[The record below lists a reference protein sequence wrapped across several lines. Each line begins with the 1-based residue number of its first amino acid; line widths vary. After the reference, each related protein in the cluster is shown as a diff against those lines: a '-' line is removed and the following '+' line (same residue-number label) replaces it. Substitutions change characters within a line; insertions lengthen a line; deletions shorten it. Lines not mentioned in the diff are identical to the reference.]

1 MKSAMAFWFILAL
14 MTGLATFAVIWPLAR
29 SRKDILSGSSIAVYR
44 DQLEELDRD
53 LAAGSIG
60 KIEAEAARVEISKRL
75 LVAADSADALP
86 ATSTAT
92 WHRRAIALAAILF
105 LPLGAAGL
113 YFSLGSPELASERL
127 ARGTQLEARASI
139 ENLVAKV
146 ELYLE
151 SNPNDGRGW
160 EVLAPVY
167 MQLGRYTDSVSAW
180 RNTLLILGESA
191 DREANLGESLVAEAN
206 GVVTV
211 DAKTAFV
218 RAIQLDRTIV
228 SARYY
233 LGVAAEQDGKRAEA
247 TEIWRELIAEAPAG
261 AHWLD
266 EVRSA
271 LARVETKPAGALS
284 GSSETQA
291 AARPDQQAVMIRGMV
306 DGLAARLKQDGSDVE
321 GWVKLV
327 RSYTVL
333 GEDDKAQAAISDA
346 QQALA
351 NEPDK
356 INLLNSGLK
365 QLKSSLAASSSPIQP
380 GNTLR
385 PPSQHESD
393 TIQMVARLAERL
405 KKSGSDPEGWIMLT
419 RSYLT
424 LGEKQKAL
432 ATIRDARTALAD
444 NGSSLQLFNEAL
456 QQLKIDE
463 SGGAGPAPVFN
474 AAEFRAPEQSDTQ
487 TSEMIRGMVTRLA
500 DRLKKDGSDF
510 EGWLQLVRSYV
521 VLGERDK
528 AMDAAANARQAIV
541 GDAQKRQRFDE
552 FLKSLG
558 LDG

>member
-1 MKSAMAFWFILAL
+1 MALWLVLAL
-14 MTGLATFAVIWPLAR
+14 MTGAAIFAVIWPLVR
-29 SRKDILSGSSIAVYR
+29 NGKDIPSGSDVAVYR

-53 LAAGSIG
+53 LSEGSIG
-60 KIEAEAARVEISKRL
+60 KIEGEAARVEISRRL
-75 LVAADSADALP
+75 LAAADSGDAAP
-86 ATSTAT
+86 ATSTT
-92 WHRRAIALAAILF
+92 MWHRRAIAVAAILF
-105 LPLGAAGL
+105 LPLGAGGL
-113 YFSLGSPELASERL
+113 YLHLGSPELASGRL
-127 ARGTQLEARASI
+127 LAQGDTQSEERASI
-139 ENLVAKV
+139 ENMVAKV

-151 SNPNDGRGW
+151 SNPKDGRGW

-180 RNTLLILGESA
+180 RNTLLLLGESA

-211 DAKTAFV
+211 DAKTVFV
-218 RAIQLDRTIV
+218 RAIQLDRTMV

-233 LGVAAEQDGKRAEA
+233 LGLAAEQDGRRAEA
-247 TEIWRELIAEAPAG
+247 TEIWRELIAEAPAD

-266 EVRSA
+266 EVRNA
-271 LARVETKPAGALS
+271 LARVENKPAGPLEA
-284 GSSETQA
+284 SSETQA
-291 AARPDQQAVMIRGMV
+291 ASRPDQQDAMIRGMV

-327 RSYTVL
+327 RSYKVL
-333 GEDDKAQAAISDA
+333 GEEDKARAAISDA

-351 NEPDK
+351 NDPDK
-356 INLLNSGLK
+356 RNLLNSGLK
-365 QLKSSLAASSSPIQP
+365 QLESSLVGFSRPVQP
-380 GNTLR
+380 SNTLG

-393 TIQMVARLAERL
+393 TIQSMVARLAERM

-424 LGEKQKAL
+424 LGEKQKAV

-456 QQLKIDE
+456 QRLKIDE

>member
-1 MKSAMAFWFILAL
+1 MALWLILAL
-14 MTGLATFAVIWPLAR
+14 MTGAAIFAVIWPLAR
-29 SRKDILSGSSIAVYR
+29 NGKDTRSGSDIEVYR

-53 LAAGSIG
+53 LAGGSIG
-60 KIEAEAARVEISKRL
+60 RIEGEEARVEISRRL
-75 LVAADSADALP
+75 LAAADLADTTS
-86 ATSTAT
+86 ATSTT
-92 WHRRAIALAAILF
+92 KWHRRAIAVAAIL
-105 LPLGAAGL
+105 LLSLGTGGL
-113 YFSLGSPELASERL
+113 YLHLGSPELASGRFAAPGDTRSEERS
-127 ARGTQLEARASI
+127 SI
-139 ENLVAKV
+139 ESMVAKV
-146 ELYLE
+146 ELHLE

-167 MQLGRYTDSVSAW
+167 MQLGRYTDSASAW
-180 RNTLLILGESA
+180 RNTLLLLGESA

-218 RAIQLDRTIV
+218 RAMQLDRTIL

-247 TEIWRELIAEAPAG
+247 AEIWRELIAEAPAG

-266 EVRSA
+266 DVRNA
-271 LARVETKPAGALS
+271 LARVENKPAGSLAA
-284 GSSETQA
+284 SSETQA
-291 AARPDQQAVMIRGMV
+291 ASRPDKQDAMIRGMV

-327 RSYTVL
+327 RSYKVL
-333 GEDDKAQAAISDA
+333 GEEDKARAAISDA

-351 NEPDK
+351 NDPDK
-356 INLLNSGLK
+356 RNLLNSGLK
-365 QLKSSLAASSSPIQP
+365 QLESSLVGFSRPVQP
-380 GNTLR
+380 SNTLG

-393 TIQMVARLAERL
+393 TIQSMVARLAERM

-424 LGEKQKAL
+424 LGEKQKAV
-432 ATIRDARTALAD
+432 ATIRDARAALSD
-444 NGSSLQLFNEAL
+444 DEPSLQLFNEAL
-456 QQLKIDE
+456 QRFKIEEWKDE
-463 SGGAGPAPVFN
+463 AAPSASN
-474 AAEFRAPEQSDTQ
+474 PAEFGAPDQSDTQ
-487 TSEMIRGMVTRLA
+487 TNEMIRGMVTRLA

-528 AMDAAANARQAIV
+528 AMDAAANAREAIA
-541 GDAQKRQRFDE
+541 GDAKRRQRLDE
-552 FLKSLG
+552 FIKSLG